1 MRIDDFE
8 QLDINHTQNTA
19 VNQVNPV
26 NPVNPINF
34 EQDMEEIELLISDIK
49 KTENTLR
56 KRNKSTKYRHCD
68 YRPKEMSF
76 RYLTG
81 NNLNDIDDV
90 VIEIE
95 SPNEYYTN
103 KEKRIMKYTDF
114 TTIYIINKFMLR
126 LVNIIIFMM
135 NIIINLVKKH
145 N

>member
-8 QLDINHTQNTA
+8 QLDITHSQEG
-19 VNQVNPV
+19 VVNPV
-26 NPVNPINF
+26 NF

-56 KRNKSTKYRHCD
+56 KRNKSAKYRHSD
-68 YRPKEMSF
+68 FRPKEMSF

-81 NNLNDIDDV
+81 NDLNDIDDV

-95 SPNEYYTN
+95 TPCEYSAN
-103 KEKRIMKYTDF
+103 KDRRIMKYTDF

-126 LVNIIIFMM
+126 LVNFIIFMM
-135 NIIINLVKKH
+135 NIIINIVKKSEYS
-145 N
+145 